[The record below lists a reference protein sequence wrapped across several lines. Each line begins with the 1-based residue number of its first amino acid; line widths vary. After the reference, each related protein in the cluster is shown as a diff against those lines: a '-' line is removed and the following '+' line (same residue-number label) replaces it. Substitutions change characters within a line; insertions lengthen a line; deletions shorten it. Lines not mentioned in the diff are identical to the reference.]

1 MTIDKNTGQV
11 FYNLD
16 YTHEVIEELLDKIH
30 DGYVLSEEQYNKLVE
45 IVSMEF
51 ISTFDGDYENL
62 SNKPIIPSKMS
73 ELENDKQY
81 QTAENLNAK
90 IVILEQELRK
100 VLKNNYEIAVDN
112 GFEGTESEWLESL
125 KGEQGPQ
132 GEAGPQGPQGE
143 KGEQGPQ
150 GERGPE
156 GPQGIQGLQGVRGD
170 VGPQGLQGEQGE
182 QGPIGPQ
189 GPRGEKGE
197 KGEVGPQGEQ
207 GPAGPIGPQ
216 GPQGEKGEQGDK
228 GETGPQGPKGDQGE
242 IGPMGPQGEIGPQ
255 GEVGPQGPIGPRGPK
270 GDKGDQGEVGPKG
283 DKGDTPIKGVDY
295 FTEEEINAI
304 NDFVKQEDVKVKN
317 EVQAALNLKANKDEL
332 PSLEGLATEQFV
344 QEQIINKVDKVEG
357 KDLMD
362 IAEMERL
369 AKVDNYDDSELRK
382 SIDEEKPYLADIKAY
397 PTSKF
402 LFACG
407 QPITVE
413 PNIGQKYDANM
424 PEDAVAFVYRWAE
437 GFEAIVVEKEIAAK
451 VYLVGGYGHDH
462 VNVKRPIPQTN
473 MLVRNVKIKG
483 LVGGSYFEG
492 MVGHVNMVAENCEF
506 VSVVG
511 AGWCG
516 ASVNGRAT
524 RINIAD
530 DINIKMTN
538 CKISSTFFGGP
549 QGNGVAD
556 DVHAEFNN
564 CQIGWLTAGGSNG
577 MTRNAEI
584 VVNGGSVKVAQSTN
598 RGIVYKARF
607 ILNDGVVEKLY
618 FGGETEDTTVDGLI
632 ENAFV
637 ELNGGTVKSFN
648 FGTNDGVIMDA
659 EEIKGCIMNCVV
671 EKGDVSMLEDKVEEP
686 LIDLSEYAKIEF
698 VQEQINS
705 IEHPQYDDSAV
716 QEKVNEAMEAVK
728 VLDMYKAELKAAR
741 DEIAALKETKD
752 QLLASTFGVEYEWK
766 YEVNQDAISD
776 IVPFNENNAPKFY
789 EEWNAVLETG
799 DDALIEEF
807 IMAMYEQDIY
817 RMYIM
822 KVADEHKIYNRYEM
836 IPMDGHE
843 IQPANNYV
851 PKWTPVKDVSCWNWG
866 EDEGFILDAIPTSKM
881 TFAFIKVKP
890 EYRGKF

>member
-1 MTIDKNTGQV
+1 M
-11 FYNLD
+11 
-16 YTHEVIEELLDKIH
+16 
-30 DGYVLSEEQYNKLVE
+30 
-45 IVSMEF
+45 
-51 ISTFDGDYENL
+51 
-62 SNKPIIPSKMS
+62 
-73 ELENDKQY
+73 
-81 QTAENLNAK
+81 
-90 IVILEQELRK
+90 
-100 VLKNNYEIAVDN
+100 
-112 GFEGTESEWLESL
+112 
-125 KGEQGPQ
+125 
-132 GEAGPQGPQGE
+132 
-143 KGEQGPQ
+143 
-150 GERGPE
+150 
-156 GPQGIQGLQGVRGD
+156 
-170 VGPQGLQGEQGE
+170 
-182 QGPIGPQ
+182 
-189 GPRGEKGE
+189 
-197 KGEVGPQGEQ
+197 
-207 GPAGPIGPQ
+207 
-216 GPQGEKGEQGDK
+216 
-228 GETGPQGPKGDQGE
+228 
-242 IGPMGPQGEIGPQ
+242 
-255 GEVGPQGPIGPRGPK
+255 
-270 GDKGDQGEVGPKG
+270 
-283 DKGDTPIKGVDY
+283 
-295 FTEEEINAI
+295 
-304 NDFVKQEDVKVKN
+304 
-317 EVQAALNLKANKDEL
+317 
-332 PSLEGLATEQFV
+332 
-344 QEQIINKVDKVEG
+344 
-357 KDLMD
+357 
-362 IAEMERL
+362 
-369 AKVDNYDDSELRK
+369 
-382 SIDEEKPYLADIKAY
+382 
-397 PTSKF
+397 
-402 LFACG
+402 
-407 QPITVE
+407 TVE
-413 PNIGQKYDANM
+413 PNVGHKYDAEK

-437 GFEAIVVEKEIAAK
+437 GFEAIVVEKEIAEK
-451 VYLVGGYGHDH
+451 VYLVGGYGHER

-473 MLVRNVKIKG
+473 MLVRNVKMKG

-492 MVGHVNMVAENCEF
+492 MVGHVNIVAENCEF
-506 VSVVG
+506 VSVMG

-516 ASVNGRAT
+516 ASVNGQAT
-524 RINIAD
+524 RVNIAD

-538 CKISSTFFGGP
+538 CKISSTFFGGA

-686 LIDLSEYAKIEF
+686 LIDLSEYAKVEF
-698 VQEQINS
+698 VKEQINA

-728 VLDMYKAELKAAR
+728 VLEMYKAELETAR
-741 DEIAALKETKD
+741 AEIAALKETKD

-776 IVPFNENNAPKFY
+776 IIPFDENNAPKFY

-843 IQPANNYV
+843 IQPVNNYV
-851 PKWTPVKDVSCWNWG
+851 PKWTPVRDVSCWNWG

>member
-1 MTIDKNTGQV
+1 
-11 FYNLD
+11 
-16 YTHEVIEELLDKIH
+16 
-30 DGYVLSEEQYNKLVE
+30 
-45 IVSMEF
+45 
-51 ISTFDGDYENL
+51 
-62 SNKPIIPSKMS
+62 
-73 ELENDKQY
+73 
-81 QTAENLNAK
+81 
-90 IVILEQELRK
+90 
-100 VLKNNYEIAVDN
+100 
-112 GFEGTESEWLESL
+112 
-125 KGEQGPQ
+125 
-132 GEAGPQGPQGE
+132 
-143 KGEQGPQ
+143 
-150 GERGPE
+150 
-156 GPQGIQGLQGVRGD
+156 
-170 VGPQGLQGEQGE
+170 
-182 QGPIGPQ
+182 
-189 GPRGEKGE
+189 
-197 KGEVGPQGEQ
+197 
-207 GPAGPIGPQ
+207 
-216 GPQGEKGEQGDK
+216 
-228 GETGPQGPKGDQGE
+228 
-242 IGPMGPQGEIGPQ
+242 
-255 GEVGPQGPIGPRGPK
+255 
-270 GDKGDQGEVGPKG
+270 
-283 DKGDTPIKGVDY
+283 
-295 FTEEEINAI
+295 
-304 NDFVKQEDVKVKN
+304 
-317 EVQAALNLKANKDEL
+317 
-332 PSLEGLATEQFV
+332 
-344 QEQIINKVDKVEG
+344 
-357 KDLMD
+357 
-362 IAEMERL
+362 
-369 AKVDNYDDSELRK
+369 
-382 SIDEEKPYLADIKAY
+382 
-397 PTSKF
+397 
-402 LFACG
+402 
-407 QPITVE
+407 
-413 PNIGQKYDANM
+413 
-424 PEDAVAFVYRWAE
+424 
-437 GFEAIVVEKEIAAK
+437 
-451 VYLVGGYGHDH
+451 
-462 VNVKRPIPQTN
+462 
-473 MLVRNVKIKG
+473 
-483 LVGGSYFEG
+483 
-492 MVGHVNMVAENCEF
+492 MVGHVNIEAENCEF
-506 VSVVG
+506 VSVIG

-516 ASVNGRAT
+516 GSVNGQAT

-776 IVPFNENNAPKFY
+776 VVPFDENNAPKFY

-799 DDALIEEF
+799 NDALIEEF